1 MKWSDFV
8 TRVAERSG
16 VSRTVAQNVLSNMV
30 EELSERLQDGDTVN
44 LRGIGTLSRK
54 WTRGRTLRSITN
66 GRKIWVGGRHA
77 VKFSVSRSLKRLLEE
92 TGDQSWRSPEH
103 QAAWRLAETLV
114 GDLELYAPARV
125 PKGIRSDMDFE
136 EVQSLC
142 AASLGDDWHRAWR
155 TWQQKVAP
163 EVVHAAHLARAA
175 RRRWAA

>member
-1 MKWSDFV
+1 MNWSDFV
-8 TRVAERSG
+8 SQVAENAGVPRS
-16 VSRTVAQNVLSNMV
+16 TAQSVLSAMV
-30 EELSERLQDGDTVN
+30 DELSERLQDGDSVN

-54 WTRGRTLRSITN
+54 WTRGRTLRSINN

-77 VKFSVSRSLKRLLEE
+77 VKFSVSRSLKRALEE
-92 TGDQSWRSPEH
+92 SGDQSWRSPEH

-114 GDLELYAPARV
+114 SDLELYSPTKV
-125 PKGIRSDMDFE
+125 PKGIRADMDFE

-155 TWQQKVAP
+155 TWQEKVAP